1 MMQVQFEWEF
11 RLKPLAVKVDGPSSL
26 SAVSGWR
33 LLGGLTVAFLVWM
46 TYRVLF
52 RPAFPIGLAEYV
64 TLLELA
70 TGFTLV
76 IIWTAVWWHQHNR
89 TDYTVPQLALI
100 ELYELSPQEFEQYVA
115 RLFRH
120 KGYRVKLRGRSG
132 DQGVD
137 LELIKRGGK
146 RAVVQCKRY
155 QRTISPDV
163 VRDLYGTM
171 MHERVAHAFL
181 VTTADISDAS
191 RHWALGKPITLIDGK
206 TLAQIVAELDS

>member
-1 MMQVQFEWEF
+1 MQAHFEWEF
-11 RLKPLAVKVDGPSSL
+11 RLKPLAVKVDGRSSL
-26 SAVSGWR
+26 TAVSGWR

-76 IIWTAVWWHQHNR
+76 FIWTAVWWQQHNQAA
-89 TDYTVPQLALI
+89 YTLPQLALN

-137 LELIKRGGK
+137 LELVKRGGK
-146 RAVVQCKRY
+146 RAIVQCKRY

-191 RHWALGKPITLIDGK
+191 RQWAVGKPITLIDGK